1 MTKDNSLAEQAK
13 RQNGKPARN
22 IFCYWF
28 AIGFGSGLASK
39 APGTAGTLVAVP
51 IYLLLSQLVL
61 WQYLVIVLVLLVAGI
76 WICGVA
82 AEQMGVHDD
91 PSIVWDEIVG
101 YLITMIASPPGWFW
115 IIAGFVLFRLFDI
128 LKPWPI
134 RYVDKKVQGGTGI
147 MLDDVLA
154 AVFALVILQ
163 VGQRFLPLSL

>member
-13 RQNGKPARN
+13 RQNGKPERN
-22 IFCYWF
+22 NLCYWF

-51 IYLLLSQLVL
+51 MYLLLNQLVL

-76 WICGVA
+76 WICDIA
-82 AEQMGVHDD
+82 TKQMGVHDD

-101 YLITMIASPPGWFW
+101 YLITMTASPPGWFW

-134 RYVDKKVQGGTGI
+134 RLIDKKVQGGTGI

-163 VGQRFLPLSL
+163 IGQQVLPL

>member
-1 MTKDNSLAEQAK
+1 MN
-13 RQNGKPARN
+13 
-22 IFCYWF
+22 
-28 AIGFGSGLASK
+28 
-39 APGTAGTLVAVP
+39 
-51 IYLLLSQLVL
+51 YLPL
-61 WQYLVIVLVLLVAGI
+61 WQYLALVLVLFIAGV
-76 WICGVA
+76 WICEVA
-82 AEQMGVHDD
+82 AKQLGVHDD

-134 RYVDKKVQGGTGI
+134 RFIDKKVKGGMGI

-163 VGQRFLPLSL
+163 VGQAVVLS